1 MPLQPIERGSLA
13 SSDIVNDNFEYL
25 DGKITDT
32 ASTIQGIDGRLTS
45 QIQTVSNN
53 KANLT
58 LSNVTSLSNTVKS
71 LITNDYAKKDLSNS
85 TSPVVTAPYVKTT
98 YTSGTSGYRIWSDG
112 FCVQWGRTEDRSNKP
127 TVTFIKTFANTN
139 YSLTIADVSQDGT
152 DTSGVDLGPMVQQC
166 TVSGFNVSQVNQVNR
181 FTCWRACGYL
191 ASGQY

>member
-32 ASTIQGIDGRLTS
+32 ASTIQGIEGRLTS

-58 LSNVTSLSNTVKS
+58 LSNVTSLSTAIKT
-71 LITNDYAKKDLSNS
+71 LIGNDYAKKDLSNS

-112 FCVQWGRTEDRSNKP
+112 FCVQWGRTEERQSKP
-127 TVTFIKTFANTN
+127 TVTFIKRFADTN
-139 YSLTIADVSQDGT
+139 YSLTIADINQTGT
-152 DTSGVDLGPMVQQC
+152 DTAGVDVSPMVQQC
-166 TVSGFNVSQVNQVNR
+166 TESGFNVSQVSQASR
-181 FTCWRACGYL
+181 FTLWRACGYL